1 MNKKINNQ
9 GQVLLIVVVSL
20 AVLLGVGLSISSNT
34 ISSTL
39 RTSRTDSFQK
49 VTAAAEGGIEKSL
62 ALSDNVLGAKIAE
75 GQEVI
80 EYSASNTK
88 ATVVVS
94 DYSAGSSGIV
104 FETLQPGEVGTF
116 YFIDTSN
123 GFDPASAD
131 NLQNVCLKISSS
143 DASPSY
149 MLNVIVRNPAPAAFT
164 PYTAP
169 VVPAVSPL
177 DSTLSNNFNM
187 RKYLFTNGNFTSQ
200 NVPPTCSSGG
210 VSGFRYDK
218 PILLRIHPINQTLN
232 NLKVELVGSEGG
244 NSVAQN
250 VRQGFKITSKGEF
263 LSGGDGSTRVI
274 EAVKYLDAP
283 SNIFDYAAFID
294 YE

>member
-1 MNKKINNQ
+1 MNKNLNNQ

-62 ALSDNVLGAKIAE
+62 AQTDNVLGAKITAGNPE
-75 GQEVI
+75 TLEFP
-80 EYSASNTK
+80 ASNTK
-88 ATVVVS
+88 STITVA
-94 DYSAGSSGIV
+94 DYTAGSSGVI

-116 YFIDTSN
+116 YFVDTSN
-123 GFDPASAD
+123 GFDPATFSNDQSAC
-131 NLQNVCLKISSS
+131 VKISTTTSN
-143 DASPSY
+143 PSY
-149 MLNVIVRNPAPAAFT
+149 MLNVFVRNAVPGTFTNIAPAA
-164 PYTAP
+164 
-169 VVPAVSPL
+169 VPATGSL
-177 DSTLSNNFNM
+177 DSTLSNNFLQN
-187 RKYLFTNGNFTSQ
+187 KYIY
-200 NVPPTCSSGG
+200 SSG
-210 VSGFRYDK
+210 RYS
-218 PILLRIHPINQTLN
+218 PSITSCSTGGILLTGPLLLRIHPISQTLN
-232 NLKVELVGSEGG
+232 NLKIEVIGTTPGD
-244 NSVAQN
+244 VAAKN

-263 LSGGDGSTRVI
+263 LTGGDGSTRVI